1 MAAGKG
7 VRKMQL
13 LLFIGFWLTNA
24 ILFWIIGLIA
34 PGGVVLGNQHVSAIQ
49 AGLFAGFLLSTVNI
63 LTEPAIELAKFKP
76 QQGQW
81 RWLFVA
87 VNTISIWVI
96 TRLALIV
103 GVGINAFWWAVILGV
118 ILTFGQWMV
127 WKLVA
132 KK

>member
-1 MAAGKG
+1 
-7 VRKMQL
+7 MQL

-49 AGLFAGFLLSTVNI
+49 ASLFAGFLLSTVNI
-63 LTEPAIELAKFKP
+63 LTEPATELAKFKP
-76 QQGQW
+76 QQGQG
-81 RWLFVA
+81 RWLFMVI
-87 VNTISIWVI
+87 NTISIWVI

-132 KK
+132 NKTNNRI

>member
-1 MAAGKG
+1 
-7 VRKMQL
+7 MQL
-13 LLFIGFWLTNA
+13 LLFIGFWLINA

-49 AGLFAGFLLSTVNI
+49 ASLFAGFLLSTVNI
-63 LTEPAIELAKFKP
+63 LTEPAAGLVKFKP
-76 QQGQW
+76 QPGQW

-87 VNTISIWVI
+87 VNTISIWVV

-118 ILTFGQWMV
+118 ILTFGQWMI
-127 WKLVA
+127 WKLVEG
-132 KK
+132 KTKNSG